1 MKNTVAV
8 TLACLTAIVIAL
20 TLSYA
25 YLHRNRTNDGIT
37 VTGLAQRD
45 FTADLI
51 VWNGTFAAKDLVLK
65 SAFQRLKAD
74 RKHVESFLI
83 ERGIPADRVVFSSID
98 INKEFDTSYDKVR
111 GQTSTFTG
119 YRLTQQVSVESNVV
133 EKIETV
139 ARDITELI
147 NVGVEF
153 YSNAPSYYYTK
164 LGELK
169 IEMLSA
175 ATANAKTRA
184 EKIIDNSG
192 GKLGKLKN
200 ARLGVFQIVAQN
212 SSESYTWSGA
222 YNTSAKNKTGAVTVK
237 LDYELD

>member
-1 MKNTVAV
+1 MKNIAAVA
-8 TLACLTAIVIAL
+8 LACLTALAIAL
-20 TLSYA
+20 TVSYA
-25 YLHRNRTNDGIT
+25 YLNRNRTSDVIT
-37 VTGLAQRD
+37 VTGLAQQD

-65 SAFQRLKAD
+65 NAFQQLKDD
-74 RKHVESFLI
+74 RKRVAAFLADQ
-83 ERGIPADRVVFSSID
+83 GIAAGEFVFSSVD

-111 GQTSTFTG
+111 GQTTTFTG
-119 YRLTQQVSVESNVV
+119 YRLTQQVSIESNAV
-133 EKIETV
+133 ERIEKL

-147 NVGVEF
+147 NVGVEM
-153 YSNAPSYYYTK
+153 YSGSPSYYYTK

-169 IEMLSA
+169 LQMLSL

-184 EKIIDNSG
+184 EKIVENSG
-192 GKLGKLKN
+192 GKLGKLKR

-212 SSESYTWSGA
+212 SAESYTWSGA

-237 LDYELD
+237 LDYALE